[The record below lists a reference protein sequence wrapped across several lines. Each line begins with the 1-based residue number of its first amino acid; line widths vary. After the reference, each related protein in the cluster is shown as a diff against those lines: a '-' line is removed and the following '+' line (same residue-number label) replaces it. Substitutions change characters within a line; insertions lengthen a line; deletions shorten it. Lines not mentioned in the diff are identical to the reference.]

1 MAEETN
7 VQPDQVVQPVQMK
20 SKEGAL
26 VRQLEEEKKTNLKEI
41 LVPASMILAIILAGV
56 FTGNFL
62 ASRRGGL
69 PVGPSQTKEL
79 EEGVEMVSG
88 PEEVGIKD
96 VRVFRD
102 TAEGKVEINEG
113 SVTTEGAHR
122 LLRPGGESQTAYLT
136 SSVVDLSLFIG
147 KCVQVWGETFKAEKA
162 GWLMDVG
169 RVKLLDRC
177 PQGI

>member
-1 MAEETN
+1 MPEEN
-7 VQPDQVVQPVQMK
+7 IQPVQVK
-20 SKEGAL
+20 TEESPL
-26 VRQLEEEKKTNLKEI
+26 VRGLGEEKKQNLKEI
-41 LVPASMILAIILAGV
+41 LLPAGVILAIILAGV

-62 ASRRGGL
+62 VNRRGGL
-69 PVGPSQTKEL
+69 PTGPAETKTL

-102 TAEGKVEINEG
+102 SAEGKIEVNDG
-113 SVTTEGAHR
+113 SVTTEGSHK

-136 SSVVDLSLFIG
+136 SSVVDLNLFIG
-147 KCVQVWGETFKAEKA
+147 KCVQIWGETFKAQKA

-169 RVKLLDRC
+169 RVKLLDEC
-177 PQGI
+177 PSGI